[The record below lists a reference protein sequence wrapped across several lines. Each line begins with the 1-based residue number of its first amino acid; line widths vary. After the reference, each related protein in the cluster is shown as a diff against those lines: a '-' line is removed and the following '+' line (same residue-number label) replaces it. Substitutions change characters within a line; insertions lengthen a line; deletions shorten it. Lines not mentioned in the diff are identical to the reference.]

1 VTVLLAVAA
10 QVPVQPDA
18 QQGRARARAELA
30 GPEYEH
36 PSLVRRLLEW
46 LLERLTDLPLPHGS
60 GTAITGTLLV
70 AALVALLAWALRR
83 AGGPLARRRGAT
95 EEVFDDPARS
105 AAWHRGA
112 ADAAAAAGDVRTAV
126 LERFRA
132 VVRELEERAVL
143 ADQPGRT
150 ADEAAGAA
158 AALLPGLGARLTAA
172 ARIFDDVRY
181 GDRPATAEMDA
192 TLRELD
198 AALRAERL
206 VPLATTLPTT
216 RTPGAGA

>member
-1 VTVLLAVAA
+1 VTVLLT
-10 QVPVQPDA
+10 VPVQPDA
-18 QQGRARARAELA
+18 HQGRAWARAELA

-36 PSLVRRLLEW
+36 PSLVRRVLEW
-46 LLERLTDLPLPHGS
+46 LLDRLADVPLPHGS

-83 AGGPLARRRGAT
+83 AGGPLARRRPAT

-132 VVRELEERAVL
+132 IVRELEERAIL
-143 ADQPGRT
+143 AEQPGRT
-150 ADEAAGAA
+150 ADEAAAAGAFR
-158 AALLPGLGARLTAA
+158 LPGLGARLTAA

-181 GDRPATAEMDA
+181 GDRPATAAMDG
-192 TLRELD
+192 TLRDLD

-206 VPLATTLPTT
+206 VPLASTGT
-216 RTPGAGA
+216 RTGAGG

>member
-1 VTVLLAVAA
+1 VRVLLAAA
-10 QVPVQPDA
+10 AHIPVQPDA
-18 QQGRARARAELA
+18 GQGRAWARAELA

-36 PSLVRRLLEW
+36 PSLLGRVIAW
-46 LLERLTDLPLPHGS
+46 LLDRLENLPLPHGS
-60 GTAITGTLLV
+60 GTAVTGTLLV
-70 AALVALLAWALRR
+70 AALAAVLAWALRR
-83 AGGPLARRRGAT
+83 AGGPLARRRAAT
-95 EEVFDDPARS
+95 ETVFEDGTRS

-112 ADAAAAAGDVRTAV
+112 ADAAAAAGDMRTAV

-143 ADQPGRT
+143 AEQPGRT
-150 ADEAAGAA
+150 ADEAARDGAA
-158 AALLPGLGARLTAA
+158 RLPGLGERLSGA

-181 GDRPATAEMDA
+181 GDRPATAGMDE

-206 VPLATTLPTT
+206 VPLSAGQAGA
-216 RTPGAGA
+216 PGAGA